1 MRYAADA
8 ACSGAAPDA
17 TIHAMTHMLQAITI
31 AAAVVLLAYAP
42 ASAQERE
49 PIDVSSLGPQVGE
62 QIPDFALP
70 DQYGRTRT
78 LDTIMGERGAMLVF
92 HRSADW

>member
-1 MRYAADA
+1 
-8 ACSGAAPDA
+8 
-17 TIHAMTHMLQAITI
+17 MTHMLQAMTI

-49 PIDVSSLGPQVGE
+49 PLDVSSLGPQVGE
-62 QIPDFALP
+62 KIPDFALP
-70 DQYGRTRT
+70 DQYGRIRN
-78 LDTIMGERGAMLVF
+78 LDSIMGERGAMLVF

>member
-1 MRYAADA
+1 
-8 ACSGAAPDA
+8 
-17 TIHAMTHMLQAITI
+17 MTHMLQALTV
-31 AAAVVLLAYAP
+31 AAAVVLLAHVP

-49 PIDVSSLGPQVGE
+49 RIDVSSLGPQVGE
-62 QIPDFALP
+62 KIPDFVLP
-70 DQYGRTRT
+70 DQYGRVRT